1 MPHNAKVDFVVTRVS
16 KCSVVA
22 DCVPQHPLPL
32 STPSPWQLILWLP
45 SPQVPNPSTIGP
57 VLLTLPLCFISSHQL
72 PGSGPPQ
79 QRPVELLSCAREL
92 HLQLHVHLFLR
103 GGVCSDGSR
112 GTLVCGHRELDQAS
126 PCLCR
131 YGGTPCSSSTGVCV
145 CVSSFLQHILNV
157 VVGTPVAWVL

>member
-45 SPQVPNPSTIGP
+45 SPHVPNPSTIGP